1 MIVTI
6 LDQLRRILH
15 GALAGALGGGMIGAA
30 LAAIA
35 ASIEPWTDEASPWLA
50 TTGLAALLAM
60 VIGAWSGARSGILT
74 SIIIAVLENHRL
86 TVLLVAPL
94 IGFTSGLAHGLL
106 ASHSKLPSIHLEQPL
121 GIVETIPFYVAVQLG
136 AVFFTLWW
144 MNHNHRL
151 HLS

>member
-1 MIVTI
+1 VIVTI

-94 IGFTSGLAHGLL
+94 IGSQVDWRTACLPHAVNCRRSTSSSRMG
-106 ASHSKLPSIHLEQPL
+106 
-121 GIVETIPFYVAVQLG
+121 
-136 AVFFTLWW
+136 
-144 MNHNHRL
+144 
-151 HLS
+151 

>member
-1 MIVTI
+1 MMVTI
-6 LDQLRRILH
+6 LEQLRRILH

-30 LAAIA
+30 LATIA
-35 ASIEPWTDEASPWLA
+35 ASIEPWTDEAGPWLA
-50 TTGLAALLAM
+50 TTGLAALLAL

-106 ASHSKLPSIHLEQPL
+106 ASRSKLPSIHLEQPH
-121 GIVETIPFYVAVQLG
+121 GIVGNNPFLCGRSAGGGLFHPLVDEPQQ
-136 AVFFTLWW
+136 
-144 MNHNHRL
+144 
-151 HLS
+151 